1 MLLCHDYHHIDSN
14 IEKKLL
20 DNYDNFIT
28 LKLFNT
34 NNSSTLIDA
43 YSDLIITTQPLNLIG
58 KEVIVVSPFF
68 TMMDQINID
77 NAIHKCL
84 ENKQKIKRT
93 ICYHHF
99 LIKSFSLNQTILAI
113 RKMLLSFWDKML

>member
-84 ENKQKIKRT
+84 EKQAK
-93 ICYHHF
+93 
-99 LIKSFSLNQTILAI
+99 N
-113 RKMLLSFWDKML
+113 

>member
-84 ENKQKIKRT
+84 ENKQKIKRNNMLSS
-93 ICYHHF
+93 F

>member
-1 MLLCHDYHHIDSN
+1 MNHLTLILIKFLFCILCHDYHHIDSN

-58 KEVIVVSPFF
+58 KEVIVVSPIFYY
-68 TMMDQINID
+68 DGS
-77 NAIHKCL
+77 
-84 ENKQKIKRT
+84 NKHR
-93 ICYHHF
+93 
-99 LIKSFSLNQTILAI
+99 
-113 RKMLLSFWDKML
+113 

>member
-28 LKLFNT
+28 LKFINT

-84 ENKQKIKRT
+84 ENKQKIKRNNMLS
-93 ICYHHF
+93 HF

-113 RKMLLSFWDKML
+113 RKMLLSFWVKML